1 MKISIISV
9 FPEIHQML
17 TATSIIGRAVEQG
30 LISFHYIRFSDM
42 CEPKERIDEPV
53 CGPGVGMI
61 LKPVVVEKAIKQ
73 AEQRWGQGFKVFFS
87 PHGTVLTQ
95 PILKQYAAQF
105 FTQSGS
111 AASIHP
117 SSSFQ
122 DSSDTQHER
131 VVPQLEP
138 VLNLSNQIKTNS
150 AHPECFAQQNISK
163 GVSGNHL
170 ILICGR
176 YEGIDARVEQH
187 YADAIF
193 SIGDYVLMG
202 GDLPAQV
209 FLEGLL
215 RLLPGVVGKQESVEQ
230 ESFES
235 SFLDHPHYGLPVEWN
250 DVKIPDVLRSG
261 NHAAIASWRKNA
273 AVQRTIKNRFDWF
286 VSSQPSHEAIADA
299 RAFIPPHYLAVMHT
313 QVLVKDDKLG
323 YRVGQTSIPSLDIHD
338 VARSCTSYG
347 IKNFFIVSPLIDQ
360 QEIVGTFMEF
370 WLSPE
375 GNQYNPNRH
384 QAISSIKQA
393 YSYDEMIQIITKQE
407 GKEPLIIATSAR
419 TVNHQQQIDYFS
431 QKIVWQHQ
439 RPILFLFGTGQGL
452 SDELLEKSDYIL
464 CPVNGLTDYNHLS
477 VRSAVAI
484 ILDRWLGLHPHL
496 GLNANSPKVG

>member
-17 TATSIIGRAVEQG
+17 TATSIIGRAAEQG
-30 LISFHYIRFSDM
+30 LISFDYIRFSDM

-61 LKPVVVEKAIKQ
+61 LKPLVVEKAIKE

-95 PILKQYAAQF
+95 PILKQYAAQL
-105 FTQSGS
+105 FTQKNSCFS
-111 AASIHP
+111 EN
-117 SSSFQ
+117 Q
-122 DSSDTQHER
+122 K
-131 VVPQLEP
+131 
-138 VLNLSNQIKTNS
+138 SNS
-150 AHPECFAQQNISK
+150 R
-163 GVSGNHL
+163 HL

-176 YEGIDARVEQH
+176 YEGIDERVEQH

-230 ESFES
+230 ESFEG

-250 DVKIPDVLRSG
+250 EMKIPDVLRSG

-273 AVQRTIKNRFDWF
+273 AVQRTIQNRFDWF
-286 VSSQPSHEAIADA
+286 VSSQPSREAITDA
-299 RAFIPPHYLAVMHT
+299 QAFIPPHYLAVMHT

-407 GKEPLIIATSAR
+407 GKEPLVIATSAR
-419 TVNHQQQIDYFS
+419 MVNQQQQIDYFS
-431 QKIVWQHQ
+431 QKIAWQHQ

-484 ILDRWLGLHPHL
+484 ILDRWLGLHPRL
-496 GLNANSPKVG
+496 SINQNSLKHG